1 MGGPAYEPIKG
12 NKSPFRFPNS
22 YAGKPL
28 FYEWTRDYIKMM
40 ELNKQGRLKEIDGF
54 APFVD
59 NPMDIEWGPDGS
71 MYVLEYGDGYF
82 AENPDAQL
90 SKINYVRGN
99 RSPIAKVSANP
110 AGGAAPLTVQ
120 FSTAGTTDP
129 DGDTLKYA
137 WDFDGDGKVDSRAQ
151 HPAFTYER
159 NGEFQPVVKVTDET
173 KRTASADVKVL
184 VGNQEPVVELITTP
198 KPDDPA
204 RAVPV
209 RSDDH
214 LRGQDHRRPAGGLL
228 EGHRG
233 LHPRPRAAR
242 PPAVLDGGLHR
253 HVHRAA
259 GHGPRR
265 RGEPERHLRRLL
277 HRRRG
282 PQRHRRGAVHAA
294 GPSARR

>member
-1 MGGPAYEPIKG
+1 MGGPAYVPIKG

-99 RSPIAKVSANP
+99 RSPIVKVSANP

-129 DGDTLKYA
+129 DGDTLKLRV
-137 WDFDGDGKVDSRAQ
+137 GLRRRRQGRQ
-151 HPAFTYER
+151 PRPAPGVHLHDATASSA
-159 NGEFQPVVKVTDET
+159 PVVKVTDET
-173 KRTASADVKVL
+173 KRTASADVLVL
-184 VGNQEPVVELITTP
+184 VGNQ
-198 KPDDPA
+198 DA
-204 RAVPV
+204 G
-209 RSDDH
+209 RSSWS
-214 LRGQDHRRPAGGLL
+214 
-228 EGHRG
+228 
-233 LHPRPRAAR
+233 RPRSRTIRSRRSSSAR
-242 PPAVLDGGLHR
+242 RSPTRSRSPTTRRWTAR
-253 HVHRAA
+253 RSPWPTSSATSA
-259 GHGPRR
+259 TATRSPRR
-265 RGEPERHLRRLL
+265 R
-277 HRRRG
+277 
-282 PQRHRRGAVHAA
+282 AA
-294 GPSARR
+294 PARSPCRWTRATPARRT

>member
-1 MGGPAYEPIKG
+1 MLSPHFPELEVEGPEGNGGIAPMGGPAYEPIKG

-129 DGDTLKYA
+129 DGDTL
-137 WDFDGDGKVDSRAQ
+137 S
-151 HPAFTYER
+151 
-159 NGEFQPVVKVTDET
+159 
-173 KRTASADVKVL
+173 
-184 VGNQEPVVELITTP
+184 
-198 KPDDPA
+198 
-204 RAVPV
+204 
-209 RSDDH
+209 
-214 LRGQDHRRPAGGLL
+214 LRLGLRRRRQDRQ
-228 EGHRG
+228 
-233 LHPRPRAAR
+233 PRAA
-242 PPAVLDGGLHR
+242 PGVHVPA
-253 HVHRAA
+253 
-259 GHGPRR
+259 
-265 RGEPERHLRRLL
+265 
-277 HRRRG
+277 
-282 PQRHRRGAVHAA
+282 
-294 GPSARR
+294 